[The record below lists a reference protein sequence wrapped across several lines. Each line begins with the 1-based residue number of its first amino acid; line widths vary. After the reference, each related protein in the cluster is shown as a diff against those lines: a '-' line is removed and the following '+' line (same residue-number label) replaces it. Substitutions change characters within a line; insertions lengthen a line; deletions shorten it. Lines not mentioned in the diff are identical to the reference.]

1 MQHPWARR
9 YPKVVSI
16 GYKRVVLTLK
26 ISRLVAALPLSWV
39 HHLGAALGWLV
50 YWLSPKYRRRLQAN
64 LALAVG
70 GERARALQARAVAG
84 AGRQSLE
91 LPWILL
97 RPYEQVLDKVVQ
109 VTGWEHVDAAE
120 AAGEGL
126 LFLTPHLGCFEITA
140 QYIAEKRPIT
150 VLYRPPNFEGLV
162 PLIEIGRQRAMMSMA
177 PANVKGV
184 RKLIRALRQHE
195 AIGMLPDQAPDEG
208 EGIWSPFF
216 GRPAWTMTLAAR
228 LSEVSKVRVISIW
241 AERLPGGRGY
251 HLHVSPPGEALEGD
265 TEARAHAI
273 NREMER
279 LILQCPEQYLWGY
292 HRYRRPRGVPPPE
305 TGT

>member
-1 MQHPWARR
+1 MQHRCSCR
-9 YPKVVSI
+9 YPNNAAI

-26 ISRLVAALPLSWV
+26 ISRLIAALPLSWV
-39 HHLGAALGWLV
+39 HRLGAALGWLA
-50 YWLSPKYRRRLQAN
+50 YWSSPKYRRRLRAN

-70 GERARALQARAVAG
+70 DEQMKSMLGQAVTG
-84 AGRQSLE
+84 AGKQSLE

-97 RPYEQVLDKVVQ
+97 RPYAQVLEKVVA
-109 VTGWEHVDAAE
+109 VSGWEHVEAAE

-162 PLIEIGRQRAMMSMA
+162 PMIEIGRQRAMMSMA

-208 EGIWSPFF
+208 EGIWSYFF

-228 LSEVSKVRVISIW
+228 LSEVSHVRVISIW
-241 AERLPGGRGY
+241 AERLPGGKGF
-251 HLHVSPPGEALEGD
+251 HIHVSPPGTPLEGD

-279 LILQCPEQYLWGY
+279 LILQCPTQYLWGY

-305 TGT
+305 GSL